1 MAQPIPDFDVPA
13 PELHNPAISGRAPP
27 RTTARREG
35 TRKVSNSDSERQFD
49 RFLDE
54 WSRRDFL
61 RGMGGALAFSA
72 FLAGGV
78 EFLEACGGNSTQT
91 STQNAVKGGH
101 LVEGVISDIGN
112 VNPIFSN
119 DTASATIG
127 GLAYT
132 GLITVDVHGNLIPD
146 LATAV
151 PTVGSDQVTYK
162 ATLRD
167 GLKWSDGQPITSD
180 DVVYTFQLMFDPQY
194 KAVTSR
200 YRSQLEAHL
209 ASVTA
214 PDAKTVVFQTKGP
227 YAPFLYSHLGRG
239 ILPKHVWSTLQPGA
253 INSSPMN
260 QVPTVVSGPM
270 IPVKWDKGTQY
281 EMKRNDLFHK
291 GKTNL
296 DSYFFKVVADGV
308 QVANQLKTGEIDVGQ
323 PDLSQW
329 DSLANVQNIDR
340 VSYVAPSF
348 DYYIHNLD
356 ATKTPKAAIFGDVQ
370 VRRALLTALD
380 RKAVAQKVYFGLAAP
395 ADSSVSAAQ
404 WVHSTPKTQY
414 PFNLAKAN
422 QMLDAAGWAKGS
434 DGIRA
439 KNGVRMEW
447 ELRTNSGNKVRETL
461 ITVLADQ
468 WKQIGANVTTN
479 PVQFPQL
486 VTQLSQTREFEMILL
501 GISEG
506 LDPDTTQLW
515 SSKSIGN
522 GALNGAAYK
531 NPKVDDLLDQ
541 AVVTL
546 DRSKRKGLY
555 QQIQEILME
564 DLPAPLV
571 TYPKSVWGI
580 SKRVKNFNVAA
591 WTGASPRP
599 WFKDVY
605 VVDGK

>member
-1 MAQPIPDFDVPA
+1 V
-13 PELHNPAISGRAPP
+13 
-27 RTTARREG
+27 T
-35 TRKVSNSDSERQFD
+35 NSDAERQFD
-49 RFLDE
+49 RFLAE

-91 STQNAVKGGH
+91 NTQNVVKGGH

-127 GLAYT
+127 GLSYA
-132 GLITVDVHGNLIPD
+132 GLITTDVHGNLIPR

-151 PTVGSDQVTYK
+151 PSVESDQVTYK
-162 ATLRD
+162 ATLKD
-167 GLKWSDGQPITSD
+167 NLKWSDGQPITAD

-200 YRSQLEAHL
+200 YRAQLEAHL
-209 ASVTA
+209 DSVTA
-214 PDAKTVVFQTKGP
+214 PDQKTIIFKTKGP
-227 YAPFLYSHLGRG
+227 YAPFLYSFIGIG

-260 QVPTVVSGPM
+260 QVPTVVSGFM

-281 EMKRNDLFHK
+281 QMKRNDLYYGGPTH
-291 GKTNL
+291 L

-340 VSYVAPSF
+340 ISYVAPSF

-356 ATKTPKAAIFGDVQ
+356 AAKTPKAAIFDDVQ
-370 VRRALLTALD
+370 VRKALLTALD

-404 WVHSTPKTQY
+404 WVHTTPKTQY
-414 PFNLAKAN
+414 PFDLAKAN
-422 QMLDAAGWAKGS
+422 QMLDAAGWVKGS

-486 VTQLSQTREFEMILL
+486 VTQLSQTRQFEMILL
-501 GISEG
+501 GIAEG
-506 LDPDTTQLW
+506 LDPDVTQLW
-515 SSKSIGN
+515 SSKSIGG
-522 GALNGAAYK
+522 GALNGMGYK

-546 DRSKRKGLY
+546 DKNKRKGLY

-564 DLPAPLV
+564 DLPASLI
-571 TYPKSVWGI
+571 TYPKGLWGV
-580 SKRVKNFNVAA
+580 SKRVKNWNVGA
-591 WTGASPRP
+591 WNSYSPRP
-599 WFKDVY
+599 WFNTVF
-605 VVDGK
+605 VTDGK